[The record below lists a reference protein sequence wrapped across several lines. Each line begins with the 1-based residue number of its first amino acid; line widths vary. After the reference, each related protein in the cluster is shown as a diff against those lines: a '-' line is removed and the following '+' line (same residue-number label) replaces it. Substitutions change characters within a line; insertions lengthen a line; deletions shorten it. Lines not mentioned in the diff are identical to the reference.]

1 MKRIFII
8 IAACALGL
16 PALQAQDVDDV
27 LRSVARHNK
36 SLQARQQ
43 ADEAEKTGIEAE
55 NGLED
60 PSVEYSSFY
69 SKGVSGQSGSELVV
83 TQGFDFPT
91 VYGSRKQAGREQKA
105 AVDHRAETLRR
116 DVLLEAKNLCLDLI
130 RLNQEKDLL
139 DQRMRN
145 ADELLALYEEK
156 LKAGDATLIE
166 VNKIKMERMSVQ
178 TEVLQNNAA
187 HRTALQSLLAL
198 NGNMPLTFDGRE
210 YPAVAVTNDYA
221 ALRDELMANDAGIQ
235 AAEADTR
242 AAGRALATQRRQWL
256 PKIEIGY
263 RRNTGEGGSKEH
275 GFLVG
280 GSIPLFSNRR
290 QVKIAQAQAVG
301 AQLEADEARLQ
312 AEAALQSGFNELQ
325 QLRRAMDVYDLPLMQ
340 QTLDLMKE
348 SVKGGEMPV
357 IDYFTEAD
365 QVYRNMQAY
374 MDLENQYQK
383 VAAMLYKN
391 RL

>member
-8 IAACALGL
+8 IAACALGM
-16 PALQAQDVDDV
+16 PALPQGVDEV
-27 LRSVARHNK
+27 LRSVAQHNK

-43 ADEAEKTGIEAE
+43 ADKAEKTGIDAE

-60 PSVEYSSFY
+60 PSVEYSSFF
-69 SKGVSGQSGSELVV
+69 SKGVNGQAGSELVV
-83 TQGFDFPT
+83 TQGFDFPS
-91 VYGSRKQAGREQKA
+91 VYGNRKRAGREEKA
-105 AVDHRAETLRR
+105 AVDHRAEAMRR

-139 DQRMRN
+139 EQRMRN
-145 ADELLALYEEK
+145 ADELLELYEER
-156 LKAGDATLIE
+156 LDAGDATIVEL
-166 VNKIKMERMSVQ
+166 NKIKMERMSVQ

-198 NGNMPLTFDGRE
+198 NGNMPLTFEERE
-210 YPAVAVTNDYA
+210 YPTVALTNDYET
-221 ALRDELMANDAGIQ
+221 LRNELLAHDAELK
-235 AAEADTR
+235 AAEAGMR
-242 AAGRALATQRRQWL
+242 AAERTLGTQRQKWW
-256 PKIEIGY
+256 PKLEIGY
-263 RRNTGEGGSKEH
+263 RRNTGEGGTKEH

-290 QVKIAQAQAVG
+290 QVKMAEAQAVS
-301 AQLEADEARLQ
+301 ARLEADEARLQ
-312 AEAALQSGFNELQ
+312 AETALLSGFNELQ
-325 QLRRAMDVYDLPLMQ
+325 QLRKAMSVYDLPLMT
-340 QTLDLMKE
+340 QTLKLMKE
-348 SVKGGEMPV
+348 SVKGGEMSV

-374 MDLENQYQK
+374 MELENQFQK
-383 VAAMLYKN
+383 TAAALYKN

>member
-8 IAACALGL
+8 IAACALGM
-16 PALQAQDVDDV
+16 PALPQGVDEV
-27 LRSVARHNK
+27 LRSVAQHNK

-43 ADEAEKTGIEAE
+43 ADKAEKTGIDAE

-60 PSVEYSSFY
+60 PSVEYSSFF
-69 SKGVSGQSGSELVV
+69 SKGVNGQAGSELVV
-83 TQGFDFPT
+83 TQGFDFPS
-91 VYGSRKQAGREQKA
+91 VYGNRKRAGREEKA
-105 AVDHRAETLRR
+105 AVDHRAEAMRR

-139 DQRMRN
+139 EQRMRN
-145 ADELLALYEEK
+145 ADELLELYEER
-156 LKAGDATLIE
+156 LDAGDATIVEL
-166 VNKIKMERMSVQ
+166 NKIKMERMSVQ

-198 NGNMPLTFDGRE
+198 NGNMPLTFEERE
-210 YPAVAVTNDYA
+210 YPTVALTNDYET
-221 ALRDELMANDAGIQ
+221 LRNELLAHDAELK
-235 AAEADTR
+235 AAEAGMR
-242 AAGRALATQRRQWL
+242 AAERTLGTQRQKWW
-256 PKIEIGY
+256 PKLEIGY
-263 RRNTGEGGSKEH
+263 RRNTGEGGTKEH

-290 QVKIAQAQAVG
+290 QVKMAEAQAVS
-301 AQLEADEARLQ
+301 ARLEADEARLQ
-312 AEAALQSGFNELQ
+312 AETALLSGFNELQ
-325 QLRRAMDVYDLPLMQ
+325 QLRKAMSVYDLPLMT
-340 QTLDLMKE
+340 QTLELMKE
-348 SVKGGEMPV
+348 SVKGGEMSV

-374 MDLENQYQK
+374 MELENQFQK
-383 VAAMLYKN
+383 TAAALYKN

>member
-8 IAACALGL
+8 IAACALGM
-16 PALQAQDVDDV
+16 PALPQGVDEV
-27 LRSVARHNK
+27 LSSVAQHNK

-43 ADEAEKTGIEAE
+43 ADKAEKTGIDAE

-60 PSVEYSSFY
+60 PSVEYSSFF
-69 SKGVSGQSGSELVV
+69 SKGVNGQAGSELVV
-83 TQGFDFPT
+83 TQGFDFPS
-91 VYGSRKQAGREQKA
+91 VYGNRKRAGREEKA
-105 AVDHRAETLRR
+105 AVDHRAEAMRR

-139 DQRMRN
+139 EQRMRN
-145 ADELLALYEEK
+145 ADELLELYEER
-156 LKAGDATLIE
+156 LDAGDATIVEL
-166 VNKIKMERMSVQ
+166 NKIKMERMSVQ

-198 NGNMPLTFDGRE
+198 NGNMPLTFEERE
-210 YPAVAVTNDYA
+210 YPAVALTNDYET
-221 ALRDELMANDAGIQ
+221 LRNELLAHDAELK
-235 AAEADTR
+235 AAEAGMR
-242 AAGRALATQRRQWL
+242 AAERTLGTQRQKWW
-256 PKIEIGY
+256 PKLEIGY
-263 RRNTGEGGSKEH
+263 RRNTGEGGTKEH

-290 QVKIAQAQAVG
+290 QVKMAEAQAVS
-301 AQLEADEARLQ
+301 ARLEADEARLQ
-312 AEAALQSGFNELQ
+312 AETALLSGFNELQ
-325 QLRRAMDVYDLPLMQ
+325 QLRKAMSVYDLPLMT
-340 QTLDLMKE
+340 QTLELMKE
-348 SVKGGEMPV
+348 SVKGGEMSV

-374 MDLENQYQK
+374 MELENQFQK
-383 VAAMLYKN
+383 TAAALYKN

>member
-8 IAACALGL
+8 IAACALGM
-16 PALQAQDVDDV
+16 PALPQGVDEV
-27 LRSVARHNK
+27 LRSVAQHNK

-43 ADEAEKTGIEAE
+43 ADKAEKTGIDAE

-60 PSVEYSSFY
+60 PSVEYSSFF
-69 SKGVSGQSGSELVV
+69 SKGVNGQAGSELVV
-83 TQGFDFPT
+83 TQGFDFPS
-91 VYGSRKQAGREQKA
+91 VYGNRKRAGREEKA
-105 AVDHRAETLRR
+105 AVDHRAEAMRR

-139 DQRMRN
+139 EQRMRN
-145 ADELLALYEEK
+145 ADELLELYEER
-156 LKAGDATLIE
+156 LDAGDATIVEL
-166 VNKIKMERMSVQ
+166 NKIKMERMSVQ

-198 NGNMPLTFDGRE
+198 NGNMPLTFEERE
-210 YPAVAVTNDYA
+210 YPAVALTNDYET
-221 ALRDELMANDAGIQ
+221 LRNELLAHDAELK
-235 AAEADTR
+235 AAEAGMR
-242 AAGRALATQRRQWL
+242 AAERTLGTQRQKWW
-256 PKIEIGY
+256 PKLEIGY
-263 RRNTGEGGSKEH
+263 RRNTGEGGTKEH

-290 QVKIAQAQAVG
+290 QVKMAEAQAVS
-301 AQLEADEARLQ
+301 ARLEADEARLQ
-312 AEAALQSGFNELQ
+312 AETALLSGFNELQ
-325 QLRRAMDVYDLPLMQ
+325 QLRKAMSVYDLPLMT
-340 QTLDLMKE
+340 QTLELMKE
-348 SVKGGEMPV
+348 SVKGGEMSV

-374 MDLENQYQK
+374 MELENQFQK
-383 VAAMLYKN
+383 TAAALYKN

>member
-8 IAACALGL
+8 IAACALGM
-16 PALQAQDVDDV
+16 PALPQGVDEV
-27 LRSVARHNK
+27 LRSVAQHNK

-43 ADEAEKTGIEAE
+43 ADKAEKTGIDAE

-60 PSVEYSSFY
+60 PSVEYSSFF
-69 SKGVSGQSGSELVV
+69 SKGVNGQAGSELVV
-83 TQGFDFPT
+83 TQGFDFPS
-91 VYGSRKQAGREQKA
+91 VYGNRKRAGREEKA
-105 AVDHRAETLRR
+105 AVDHRAEAMRR

-139 DQRMRN
+139 EQRMRN
-145 ADELLALYEEK
+145 ADELLELYEER
-156 LKAGDATLIE
+156 LDAGDATIVEL
-166 VNKIKMERMSVQ
+166 NKIKMERMSVQ

-198 NGNMPLTFDGRE
+198 NGNMPLTFEERE
-210 YPAVAVTNDYA
+210 YPAVALTNDYET
-221 ALRDELMANDAGIQ
+221 LRNELLAHDAELK
-235 AAEADTR
+235 AAEAGMR
-242 AAGRALATQRRQWL
+242 AAERTLGTQRQKWW
-256 PKIEIGY
+256 PKLEIGY
-263 RRNTGEGGSKEH
+263 RRNTGEGGTKEH

-290 QVKIAQAQAVG
+290 QVKMAEAQAVS
-301 AQLEADEARLQ
+301 ARLEADEARLQ
-312 AEAALQSGFNELQ
+312 AETALLSGFNELQ
-325 QLRRAMDVYDLPLMQ
+325 QLRKAMSVYDLPLMT
-340 QTLDLMKE
+340 QTLKLMKE
-348 SVKGGEMPV
+348 SVKGGEMSV

-374 MDLENQYQK
+374 MELENQFQK
-383 VAAMLYKN
+383 TAAALYKN

>member
-8 IAACALGL
+8 IAACALGM
-16 PALQAQDVDDV
+16 PALPQGVDEV
-27 LRSVARHNK
+27 LSSVAQHNK

-43 ADEAEKTGIEAE
+43 ADKAEKTGIDAE

-60 PSVEYSSFY
+60 PSVEYSSFF
-69 SKGVSGQSGSELVV
+69 SKGVNGQAGSELVV
-83 TQGFDFPT
+83 TQGFDFPS
-91 VYGSRKQAGREQKA
+91 VYGNRKRAGREEKA
-105 AVDHRAETLRR
+105 AVDHRAEAMRR

-139 DQRMRN
+139 EQRMRN
-145 ADELLALYEEK
+145 ADELLELYEER
-156 LKAGDATLIE
+156 LDAGDATIVEL
-166 VNKIKMERMSVQ
+166 NKIKMERMSVQ

-198 NGNMPLTFDGRE
+198 NGNMPLTFEERE
-210 YPAVAVTNDYA
+210 YPAVALTNDYET
-221 ALRDELMANDAGIQ
+221 LRNELLAHDAELK
-235 AAEADTR
+235 AAEAGMR
-242 AAGRALATQRRQWL
+242 AAERTLGTQRQKWW
-256 PKIEIGY
+256 PKLEIGY
-263 RRNTGEGGSKEH
+263 RRNTGEGGTKEH

-290 QVKIAQAQAVG
+290 QVKMAEAQAVS
-301 AQLEADEARLQ
+301 ARLEADEARLQ
-312 AEAALQSGFNELQ
+312 AETALLSGFNELQ
-325 QLRRAMDVYDLPLMQ
+325 QLRKAMLVYDLPLMT
-340 QTLDLMKE
+340 QTLELMKE
-348 SVKGGEMPV
+348 SVKGGEMSV

-374 MDLENQYQK
+374 MELENQFQK
-383 VAAMLYKN
+383 TAAALYKN

>member
-16 PALQAQDVDDV
+16 PALQAQDVDEV

-60 PSVEYSSFY
+60 PGVEYSSFY

-105 AVDHRAETLRR
+105 AVDHRAEALRR

-145 ADELLALYEEK
+145 ADELLTLYEEK

-221 ALRDELMANDAGIQ
+221 ALRDELMANDADIQ

-275 GFLVG
+275 G
-280 GSIPLFSNRR
+280 
-290 QVKIAQAQAVG
+290 
-301 AQLEADEARLQ
+301 LEADEARLQ

-340 QTLDLMKE
+340 QTLDLMKK

-383 VAAMLYKN
+383 AAAMLYKN

>member
-8 IAACALGL
+8 IAACALGM
-16 PALQAQDVDDV
+16 PALPQGVDEV
-27 LRSVARHNK
+27 LSSVAQHNK

-43 ADEAEKTGIEAE
+43 ADKAEKTGINAE

-60 PSVEYSSFY
+60 PSVEYSSFF
-69 SKGVSGQSGSELVV
+69 SKGVNGQAGSELVV
-83 TQGFDFPT
+83 TQGFDFPS
-91 VYGSRKQAGREQKA
+91 VYGNRKRAGREEKA
-105 AVDHRAETLRR
+105 AVDHRAEAMRR

-139 DQRMRN
+139 EQRMRN
-145 ADELLALYEEK
+145 ADELLELYEER
-156 LKAGDATLIE
+156 LDAGDATIVEL
-166 VNKIKMERMSVQ
+166 NKIKMERMSVQ

-198 NGNMPLTFDGRE
+198 NGNMPLTFEERE
-210 YPAVAVTNDYA
+210 YPAVALTNDYET
-221 ALRDELMANDAGIQ
+221 LRNELLAHDAELK
-235 AAEADTR
+235 AAEAGMR
-242 AAGRALATQRRQWL
+242 AAERTLGTQRQKWW
-256 PKIEIGY
+256 PKLEIGY
-263 RRNTGEGGSKEH
+263 RRNTGEGGTKEH

-290 QVKIAQAQAVG
+290 QVKMAEAQAVS
-301 AQLEADEARLQ
+301 ARLEADEARLQ
-312 AEAALQSGFNELQ
+312 AETALLSGFNELQ
-325 QLRRAMDVYDLPLMQ
+325 QLRKAMSVYDLPLMI
-340 QTLDLMKE
+340 QTLELMKE
-348 SVKGGEMPV
+348 SVKGGEMSV

-374 MDLENQYQK
+374 MELENQFQK
-383 VAAMLYKN
+383 TAAALYKN